1 MWQYSDKAIERALR
15 AWRCSPFRL
24 AFFQEVRRRGV
35 PIGQIYG
42 VGGVHAQYCQ
52 HLLSELQVETEL
64 FWLIQVGILRREV
77 DGQGIT
83 DSFRLAPLGR
93 YLLEFADREG
103 LQQPPSWR
111 DHLGNALCRWGWGSR

>member
-1 MWQYSDKAIERALR
+1 MWQYSDAAIERALR

-24 AFFQEVRRRGV
+24 TFFQEVRWRGV
-35 PIGQIYG
+35 PIGQICGIAG
-42 VGGVHAQYCQ
+42 VRAQYCQ
-52 HLLSELQVETEL
+52 HLLSELQAETEL

-93 YLLEFADREG
+93 YLLESADSEG

-111 DHLGNALCRWGWGSR
+111 DRLGNALCRWGWASR